1 MVDFGMSVRTNFFTI
16 RLVGK
21 YVLLV
26 LLVAIE
32 LKFVAYNVANR
43 PVYSLGDSI
52 KVSSVLRSYCYS
64 LYYLFIILVFMYRKS
79 ILAGR
84 CR

>member
-26 LLVAIE
+26 LLVVIE
-32 LKFVAYNVANR
+32 LKFVAYNVADR

-52 KVSSVLRSYCYS
+52 KVSSVLPSYYYS
-64 LYYLFIILVFMYRKS
+64 MHNKT
-79 ILAGR
+79 
-84 CR
+84 